1 MDSSTAHIDP
11 DAIKNGPLEKV
22 LSFLRASLEK
32 IKANKITIITVISL
46 ISFVTLFFYF
56 NGNRYNN
63 IFYDYQYYTNIAIIV
78 CIALAIVVNIHTFR
92 RASIGAD
99 DGEPRLK
106 NIGNTLFY
114 SVLGLGT
121 LIGISIVLYYI
132 LRNQDANYFLN
143 FLFALIG
150 GLILLGGAYKLAK
163 HYDLFPTRLVST
175 MWSKIK
181 PVLFMIPMFLTRGVN
196 AIAQELK
203 ITPRYVYVLLLAQ
216 LLFVMVYFG
225 LPLLFKY
232 FIHYAYN
239 GQILTDDTYF
249 LDHQRRLANYIDLEG
264 DPSKDTKKYNY
275 NYSIHGWFFAHQ
287 KINHYTDD
295 GVFHSIINYGNKPNI
310 EYNPNNNMLRIT
322 ALKGDNPKPVIVY
335 ERNDIE
341 LQKWN
346 NIVINYNGS
355 TLDVFLN
362 GIIVHS
368 EPGIVPYY
376 SYDAITIGDDNGMN
390 GGITNV
396 IYFRDVLSKWFIQ
409 TNYKLL
415 RNKAIP
421 KY

>member
-1 MDSSTAHIDP
+1 M
-11 DAIKNGPLEKV
+11 
-22 LSFLRASLEK
+22 
-32 IKANKITIITVISL
+32 
-46 ISFVTLFFYF
+46 
-56 NGNRYNN
+56 
-63 IFYDYQYYTNIAIIV
+63 Q
-78 CIALAIVVNIHTFR
+78 
-92 RASIGAD
+92 SI
-99 DGEPRLK
+99 K
-106 NIGNTLFY
+106 NIGTTLLY
-114 SVLGLGT
+114 SGLGLGV
-121 LIGISIVLYYI
+121 LVAISIGLYYI

-143 FLFALIG
+143 FLFVLVGIMV
-150 GLILLGGAYKLAK
+150 LLGGAYKMAK
-163 HYDLFPTRLVST
+163 HLNIFPTELFN
-175 MWSKIK
+175 KIISNTK
-181 PVLFMIPMFLTRGVN
+181 TIALMIPMFLTKGVN

-203 ITPRYVYVLLLAQ
+203 ITPKYVYMILLLEI
-216 LLFVMVYFG
+216 LFITVFFG

-232 FIHYAYN
+232 FIHYAYD

-264 DPSKDTKKYNY
+264 NPNVSDKKYNY
-275 NYSIHGWFFAHQ
+275 NYAIHGWFFAHQ
-287 KINHYTDD
+287 KIDNYTDG
-295 GVFHSIINYGNKPNI
+295 GVFHSVINYGNKPNI
-310 EYNPNNNMLRIT
+310 EYNPQSNTLRIS

-335 ERNDIE
+335 EQENIQ

-362 GIIVHS
+362 GVIVHS

-376 SYDAITIGDDNGMN
+376 SYDAITIGDDNGMS

-415 RNKAIP
+415 KNKTVP